1 MLIRLPILYWL
12 VTFVLL
18 IQKRIYRLGV
28 LFALLLVFLVI
39 IQILWIQQVIELEEK
54 TFKNKVS
61 EVLTDAVSKLEV
73 SDSDR
78 RLKILEASSYLYSL
92 SDTLSI
98 NQDSDQLFKPL
109 PNMDLIDYEEFRQN
123 KTDSLSKNNNA
134 LISDSYPI
142 KLNKVIKR
150 EESVQTKPS
159 LDLVSAEL
167 DLNNKTTYVTNIVKR
182 LIEVD
187 INQNVTE
194 RIDKIYLDSILQ
206 FSFSKNAIDIPY
218 EYLVVDNDFNVA
230 LRQDNVVLTSYST
243 ENYDFIQ
250 ALYPNDVLKSN
261 QKIYLRF
268 PSKETYLYMNVFW
281 LLFIS
286 LIVIIS
292 LISLYGITL
301 YGMIKQKKISE
312 IKNDFINN
320 MTHELKTPISTISLA
335 YEALKDD
342 SVSNKISQVR
352 YIDMIGEENNRLNTI
367 VHNVLRHAVLDKGEI
382 KMNKRT
388 LDLHVVIMN
397 VIRKMSLVVSE
408 KGGVIQTNFKADD
421 VNLNL
426 DELHIT
432 NLFSNLIDNA
442 LKYCKNI
449 PEITINTYNEKRAVI
464 VEVMD
469 NGIGIKKDNQKK
481 VFDKLFRV
489 STGNVHDVKGFG
501 LGLSYVK
508 KIMDEHDSNIE
519 VISKINHGSTF
530 KLTFPINKKL

>member
-1 MLIRLPILYWL
+1 
-12 VTFVLL
+12 
-18 IQKRIYRLGV
+18 
-28 LFALLLVFLVI
+28 VI